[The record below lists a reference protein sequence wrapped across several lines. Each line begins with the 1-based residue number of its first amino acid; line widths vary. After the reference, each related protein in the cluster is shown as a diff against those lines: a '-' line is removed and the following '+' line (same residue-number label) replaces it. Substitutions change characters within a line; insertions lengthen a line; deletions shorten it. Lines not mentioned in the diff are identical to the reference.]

1 MNICDSCIHAQV
13 QLRRPNQYVL
23 CTSKQNAK
31 NHNKYCHDYLNK
43 DRFIE
48 RDESNRKEFERYK
61 ELG

>member
-1 MNICDSCIHAQV
+1 MSICDSCFHAQV
-13 QLRRPNQYVL
+13 LLRKPNQYVL
-23 CTSKQNAK
+23 CTSKQHIK